1 MEKQRGRLPAKFHR
15 YVVVRRSRYQ
25 LTAESHRFGR
35 GASLWYV
42 AFLFQALRGGQ
53 PSDGRRGAVLSRTGG
68 RRAGSDGAQ
77 AKKKAPLS
85 PHSAQTACR
94 DCPGNS
100 AVQRREGCGD
110 GSSAARGDRE
120 RRKTRTQLVASSC
133 PDPGSESP
141 WAPPPPGAG
150 SKFRHLHPWFR
161 GPDPETAERVSEK
174 RSASQASIFGAAFPS
189 STNCVRGKALAH
201 VSICQS
207 PLKSTT
213 AFPWISSAPYP

>member
-1 MEKQRGRLPAKFHR
+1 MPQFYGEAAGAFTREISQVCRRATLEVPAHREITPVWSRG
-15 YVVVRRSRYQ
+15 VVVVCGVLVPGSPR
-25 LTAESHRFGR
+25 
-35 GASLWYV
+35 
-42 AFLFQALRGGQ
+42 GQ

-68 RRAGSDGAQ
+68 RGAGSDGAQ

-110 GSSAARGDRE
+110 GSRAARGDRE

-133 PDPGSESP
+133 PDPGSESQ

-161 GPDPETAERVSEK
+161 GPDPETAERVTEFS
-174 RSASQASIFGAAFPS
+174 G
-189 STNCVRGKALAH
+189 G
-201 VSICQS
+201 
-207 PLKSTT
+207 
-213 AFPWISSAPYP
+213 SAPSRCRK